1 MVTGAAG
8 RAGSLEGTPPR
19 HFLVS
24 AIILVN
30 RRERHAVVTGNRNV
44 TGSRNA
50 FTLIELLIVVTIVAV
65 LAAVVIPQF
74 SSSTEDASE
83 SLLQHNLRTMRA
95 MIGVYEADHA
105 GRYPSLARF
114 ADQMILASNT
124 TGGTTGETPYGPYI
138 RDEIPEN
145 PFNHSNKVAAV
156 AAAGKRPTVVVA
168 GGAGWQYDE
177 SNGAIWPNNREY
189 YDLAIVAQEAE
200 AIGP

>member
-1 MVTGAAG
+1 MA
-8 RAGSLEGTPPR
+8 
-19 HFLVS
+19 
-24 AIILVN
+24 
-30 RRERHAVVTGNRNV
+30 TGNSSV
-44 TGSRNA
+44 TGSRSA

-65 LAAVVIPQF
+65 LAAVIIPQF
-74 SSSTEDASE
+74 SSSTEDAAE

-114 ADQMILASNT
+114 ADQMTSASNAV
-124 TGGTTGETPYGPYI
+124 GGTTGETPYGPYV

-156 AAAGKRPTVVVA
+156 AAAGKRPKGVVA

-177 SNGAIWPNNREY
+177 SNGALWPNNREY
-189 YDLAIVAQEAE
+189 YDLEIAAQEAE
-200 AIGP
+200 VVEP